1 MDKMG
6 GISMD
11 DMPSIERVMN
21 LDTAVKVGAIK
32 LAVPHKSVYMELLV
46 EECKR
51 ADMELDMDKAFEFG
65 MRGAQNDIKFHS
77 HYPSDPS

>member
-6 GISMD
+6 SISMD
-11 DMPSIERVMN
+11 DMPSIEGVLN
-21 LDTAVKVGAIK
+21 LDTAVKIGAVK

-51 ADMELDMDKAFEFG
+51 AV
-65 MRGAQNDIKFHS
+65 QNDIKFLS
-77 HYPSDPS
+77 HYPSYHR